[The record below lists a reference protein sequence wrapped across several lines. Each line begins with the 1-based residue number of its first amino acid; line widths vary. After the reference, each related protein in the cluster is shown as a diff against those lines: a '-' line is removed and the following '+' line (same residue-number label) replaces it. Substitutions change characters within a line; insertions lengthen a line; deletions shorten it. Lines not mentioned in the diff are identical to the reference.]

1 MPTFTRGRHR
11 VEFEDIGEGL
21 SGDYDPTDPDDQPLL
36 RFTTERRND
45 AGEWEE
51 VPDGSYCT
59 LLPTDT
65 AHEALARA
73 AEPILDALE
82 QPSPKR
88 RLEELS
94 WLQSSDLEPAPP
106 SAQGAHYP

>member
-1 MPTFTRGRHR
+1 MPTFTRGRNR
-11 VEFEDIGEGL
+11 VEFENIGEGM
-21 SGDYDPTDPDDQPLL
+21 SGDYDPTDLTDQALL
-36 RFTTERRND
+36 RFYTERQND

-59 LLPTDT
+59 LLPVDT
-65 AHEALARA
+65 PEEALARA

-94 WLQSSDLEPAPP
+94 RLQPSDLEPTA
-106 SAQGAHYP
+106 A